1 MDWQSLRS
9 VIGAATLAIALCACT
24 RAPEPERLGAD
35 SERESLEDTRLC
47 ERYARAAER
56 VFKGYHAEPID
67 FLHDADG
74 PMSMPGG
81 NLVRR
86 FVPPWTVRWSCTQ
99 RELYLRTRLPD
110 DSFLSVAYV
119 GSAYFTLVDLVREI
133 RNDGLDP
140 RADKLWIVVEVDVL
154 EGDNVA
160 TFDPRK
166 SYSQYR

>member
-1 MDWQSLRS
+1 
-9 VIGAATLAIALCACT
+9 
-24 RAPEPERLGAD
+24 
-35 SERESLEDTRLC
+35 LEDTRLC

-56 VFKGYHAEPID
+56 VFKDYHAEPID

-166 SYSQYR
+166 SYSQLR